1 MNNEYRLQLLNH
13 AEIFPTREEAIE
25 YIDDNFKGEALWSE
39 PAIFFYGTE
48 REPKMILAVGASK
61 SATKPRVCTIDDAEL
76 RELIAAVQEAT
87 DGNTEEIANAAARIL
102 NIVNAVG
109 LTLDENKIKDQISYE
124 PDNRD
129 ELISEAESVAQ
140 AVAIISTFVQKK
152 FKETSLTVVDG
163 KSIDFDYTTT
173 DNGSTLTGEVK
184 ISEEGNDDDLEFNN
198 NIVGIKSDGLFAS
211 CNIEYDTERN
221 RLIFTTSGIKNGR
234 FVTDANKKI
243 IDFGEH
249 TIYTADNEDHN
260 VQIKIDQDTKKIS
273 ADVKIAEDEWNL
285 LQNHSGRLMVDG
297 KAKNIKYKGTT
308 VADQLTAYGTAIDE
322 IKDQIQVLGLEDLI
336 EGDESDTILTKAI
349 KKQNGGYRITA
360 DVRLSS
366 DNSIQ
371 VATGGIKANV
381 DIDVDSTNNKLILK
395 VGNNEKAISLPGV
408 SILDNIY
415 YDAANKVIVITWKD
429 GTQSTTIPVGD
440 MLKTWIVENSQLS
453 PVVLT
458 KAEAT
463 VSGQPEILSAD
474 LKIAQ
479 TDNLIGKDT
488 YGQIYVRKSEIDNK
502 ISEEA
507 TARQNAD
514 SELNDYV
521 NTVSQTLSDK
531 ITAESNTRHQEDDAI
546 RESINAAK
554 TEAANALAT
563 AVDGI
568 NDTID
573 TTKNDIYERIDG
585 DETIISQVETSVEL
599 LNTNLESEVNRATTA
614 ETANATAITNEVTRA
629 TAAENNLGTRVT
641 SLETGLAA
649 ERDTRSTA
657 DAVHDEQISN
667 IRSAIAS
674 AEASHQED
682 IERLSNEI
690 EDNANAIAVING
702 SESVSG
708 SIREAAKTVKD
719 EATQM
724 VSNETTRATAAEQR
738 LELLISNE
746 EGRATQAEADTL
758 QAAKNYTDHAV
769 ADSKH
774 LSDDYTDAAKRDAI
788 DTSKAYT
795 DSKFA
800 EAGTSSNAY
809 TDAAVNAEKTRAI
822 AAETANADAIV
833 ELKAKDL
840 ELESRL
846 ANKIESVT
854 VVKNSQSDLQYI
866 LKVDG
871 VDAGEINIPKDQF
884 LQNVSYNSTSKE
896 LTFNFET
903 SEGIETTIINVA
915 DLVDTYLAGDGLELD
930 NNKFAVKINPASEYL
945 TVDANGVKVSGINAA
960 LATKA
965 DANNVYTKTEIDSKI
980 GDIVIPDVSG
990 FATKTELANEIADVN
1005 EDITENSSKIAT
1017 IETNLN
1023 KKIEKVEIVK
1033 NSQSDLQ
1040 YILKVDGVDA
1050 GEINIPKDQFLQSVE
1065 YNSASKELEFIF
1077 NLTDGTRLVKINIGD
1092 LVDTYTAGNGLSES
1106 NNIFTVV
1113 IDSSSDEYITIGENG
1128 IKVSG
1133 IKDAI
1138 DTKANAADV
1147 YTKAESDA
1155 KYLTEHQDISGL
1167 ATKVELNQAVDT
1179 LNAKDAEIETK
1190 VAKKIESVEVEKNSA
1205 NNLQYIIK
1213 VDGTSVGTIDIPK
1226 DQFLKE
1232 VSYDSG
1238 NKAIVFT
1245 FETSEGVKVVNVDVN
1260 DLVDTYTAGNGL
1272 KLENNKFSVVI
1283 NEDSESYLTLTQEGL
1298 KISGIDAA
1306 LDAKA
1311 NVGDS
1316 YTKAESDAKYL
1327 TEHQDISG
1335 LATKLEVGI
1344 LTDNV
1349 NSNTSAIAI
1358 LNSNE
1363 AQAGS
1368 VKNALKNAKDY
1379 TDISVETEKVRA
1391 MDAEQA
1397 NAAAIT
1403 ILNGN
1408 EAQAGSVKNA
1418 IKVSKD
1424 YTDDKIAEVNSN
1436 HDADI
1441 ADINTA
1447 LSNKANKSE
1456 VYTKSEIDTKG
1467 FLTSTDIAGLATK
1480 DELTSETTRATAA
1493 ESAIAAD
1500 VTIANGKIATNTA
1513 DITDLKKESVRLN
1526 LIADETDSV
1535 KLIKSK
1541 DDNGTELAANVKL
1554 DSSTTNIIKITGNG
1568 LTADVEMT
1576 YSQATNTITF
1586 NNGLT
1591 TQEFQLAGASLI
1603 EDGFYDSTTRQIVL
1617 ITRLSDGSTKEI
1629 RINADALIHTLKVDN
1644 GTQNPIKLA
1653 KTTDAEGVDVLSAR
1667 LDIST
1672 ESHNLIL
1679 NNNGTLYASNEAK
1692 NMTGLWGGEEK
1703 SLQWIVSQ
1711 IENASGSID
1720 DVESD
1725 VNDLKNDMAD
1735 AKRDITSLQSEL
1747 TTVSN
1752 KVTQNTVDI
1761 ATNRG
1766 SIDTLTTQVSDLN
1779 SRVTNLTND
1788 FNELKDNVEAYED
1801 RISTLETDMTNVK
1814 SNVATLIT
1822 DVDALKTQLGDISGL
1837 KTVAQRLAEIE
1848 DVINN
1853 LIDFNTY

>member
-87 DGNTEEIANAAARIL
+87 DENTEEIANAAARIL

-129 ELISEAESVAQ
+129 ELISEAESIAQ
-140 AVAIISTFVQKK
+140 AIAIISTFVQKK
-152 FKETSLTVVDG
+152 FNETALTVVDG
-163 KSIDFDYTTT
+163 KSIDFDYVTT

-211 CNIEYDTERN
+211 CNIEYDAERN

-260 VQIKIDQDTKKIS
+260 VQIKIDQDSKKIS

-285 LQNHSGRLMVDG
+285 LQNHSGRLLVDG
-297 KAKNIKYKGTT
+297 KAKNIKYKNTT
-308 VADQLTAYGTAIDE
+308 VADQLNTYGTAIDE
-322 IKDQIQVLGLEDLI
+322 ILDKIQVLGLEDLI
-336 EGDESDTILTKAI
+336 EGDESDTVLTKAI

-395 VGNNEKAISLPGV
+395 VGNNEKTISLPGV

-415 YDAANKVIVITWKD
+415 YDATNKVIVITWKD
-429 GTQSTTIPVGD
+429 GTQQTTIPVGD

-458 KAEAT
+458 KSEPS
-463 VSGQPEILSAD
+463 VSGQPEVLSAD

-479 TDNLIGKDT
+479 TDNLIGKDA

-507 TARQNAD
+507 TARQTAD
-514 SELNDYV
+514 NELNDYI
-521 NTVSQTLSDK
+521 NTVSQTLSDR
-531 ITAESNTRHQEDDAI
+531 ITTEENTRHQEDDAI
-546 RESINAAK
+546 RESFNETIN
-554 TEAANALAT
+554 T
-563 AVDGI
+563 V
-568 NDTID
+568 
-573 TTKNDIYERIDG
+573 KNDIYNRIDS
-585 DETIISQVETSVEL
+585 DEDRISQVETDVEL
-599 LNTNLESEVNRATTA
+599 LNTNLESEVSRATTA
-614 ETANATAITNEVTRA
+614 ETANTTAITNEVARA
-629 TAAENNLGTRVT
+629 TAAENTLGTRVT
-641 SLETGLAA
+641 NIETGLAT

-674 AEASHQED
+674 SEASHQED

-708 SIREAAKTVKD
+708 SIREAVKNVKD

-724 VSNETTRATAAEQR
+724 VSNETTRATSAEQR

-758 QAAKNYTDHAV
+758 QSSKNYTDHAV

-774 LSDDYTDAAKRDAI
+774 LSDDYTDAAKREAI

-795 DSKFA
+795 DSKFT

-822 AAETANADAIV
+822 AAETANADAII

-840 ELESRL
+840 ELESEL
-846 ANKIESVT
+846 SNKIESVV

-903 SEGIETTIINVA
+903 SEGIKTTVINVS
-915 DLVDTYLAGDGLELD
+915 DLIDTYLAGNGLELVD

-945 TVDANGVKVSGINAA
+945 SVDANGVKVSGINAA

-965 DANNVYTKTEIDSKI
+965 DANNVYTKTEIDDKI

-990 FATKTELANEIADVN
+990 FATRTELANEIAGVN
-1005 EDITENSSKIAT
+1005 EDITENSNKIAT
-1017 IETNLN
+1017 IETELG

-1040 YILKVDGVDA
+1040 YILRVDDVDVS
-1050 GEINIPKDQFLQSVE
+1050 EINIPKDQFLQSVE

-1077 NLTDGTRLVKINIGD
+1077 NLTDGTKLVKINIGD

-1113 IDSSSDEYITIGENG
+1113 IDPSSDEYITLSENG

-1133 IKDAI
+1133 IKAAI
-1138 DTKANAADV
+1138 DAKANSDDV
-1147 YTKAESDA
+1147 YTKTESDA

-1179 LNAKDAEIETK
+1179 LNAKDVEIETE
-1190 VAKKIESVEVEKNSA
+1190 VAKKIESVEVERNSA
-1205 NNLQYIIK
+1205 NDLQYIIK
-1213 VDGTSVGTIDIPK
+1213 VDGASVGTIDIPK

-1245 FETSEGVKVVNVDVN
+1245 FETSEGVKVVNVNVN

-1272 KLENNKFSVVI
+1272 KLESNVFSIVI
-1283 NEDSESYLTLTQEGL
+1283 NEDSENYLTLTPEGL

-1306 LDAKA
+1306 LNAKA
-1311 NVGDS
+1311 NVIDV
-1316 YTKAESDAKYL
+1316 YTKAESDAKFL

-1335 LATKLEVGI
+1335 LATKASLDEV
-1344 LTDNV
+1344 
-1349 NSNTSAIAI
+1349 
-1358 LNSNE
+1358 
-1363 AQAGS
+1363 
-1368 VKNALKNAKDY
+1368 
-1379 TDISVETEKVRA
+1379 
-1391 MDAEQA
+1391 A
-1397 NAAAIT
+1397 NAVEANTNAVSI
-1403 ILNGN
+1403 INGN
-1408 EAQAGSVKNA
+1408 EAQNGSIKKALADAKAYTDSEILAEKNRAIAAETANANAISIINGNESQTGSVKNA
-1418 IKVSKD
+1418 IKVSED

-1441 ADINTA
+1441 ATINAA
-1447 LSNKANKSE
+1447 LDNKANKSE

-1480 DELTSETTRATAA
+1480 DELTTETTRAIAA

-1500 VTIANGKIATNTA
+1500 VTTANGNIATNTA
-1513 DITDLKKESVRLN
+1513 DITDLKREAVRLN
-1526 LIADETDSV
+1526 LIVDETDSI

-1554 DSSTTNIIKITGNG
+1554 DGSTTNIIKITGNG
-1568 LTADVEMT
+1568 ITADVEMS

-1586 NNGLT
+1586 SNGLV
-1591 TQEFQLAGASLI
+1591 TQEFRLAGASLI

-1617 ITRLSDGSTKEI
+1617 VTRLADGSTREI

-1644 GTQNPIKLA
+1644 GTQNPIKLS
-1653 KTTDAEGVDVLSAR
+1653 KTTDTDGVDVLSAR
-1667 LDIST
+1667 LDISS

-1692 NMTGLWGGEEK
+1692 NHTGLWGGEEK
-1703 SLQWIVSQ
+1703 SLQYI
-1711 IENASGSID
+1711 IENIKTETDKVAGLESN
-1720 DVESD
+1720 VTTLQSD
-1725 VNDLKNDMAD
+1725 VAQTKL
-1735 AKRDITSLQSEL
+1735 DIIT
-1747 TTVSN
+1747 
-1752 KVTQNTVDI
+1752 TQN
-1761 ATNRG
+1761 
-1766 SIDTLTTQVSDLN
+1766 S
-1779 SRVTNLTND
+1779 
-1788 FNELKDNVEAYED
+1788 
-1801 RISTLETDMTNVK
+1801 ISTLETKVDKNTTDIATNTGAINSLSTQMTELSREVGDAMGEFDELKQEVDSYSARITTLEAAVVTLTNIVNDVNTRM
-1814 SNVATLIT
+1814 SNVESEFETYKTNT
-1822 DVDALKTQLGDISGL
+1822 DARLDAIQ
-1837 KTVAQRLAEIE
+1837 EIL
-1848 DVINN
+1848 DN
-1853 LIDFNTY
+1853 LIDFGEE